1 MSIELRPWAA
11 ADWGCFLG
19 TGGSACCLG
28 LLAGAGPTATDA
40 AAAGEGAVGPVLLR
54 TLMPGGILGI
64 IFCGAA
70 TAAASL
76 SSSTRPLKRGGGR
89 VIIVYSSL

>member
-1 MSIELRPWAA
+1 MSIELRPWDA

-28 LLAGAGPTATDA
+28 LLAGAGPTATAATATAA
-40 AAAGEGAVGPVLLR
+40 AAAGVVGPVLLR

-70 TAAASL
+70 TVAASL
-76 SSSTRPLKRGGGR
+76 SSSTRPLKEQ
-89 VIIVYSSL
+89 SKLMK